1 MQRQKLCSGSP
12 VTKADWH
19 DVYPKPDLD
28 GNFLGDGYPLCSDLP
43 AGTFLAPGAVDK
55 TCTNKDWF
63 LKGSILGTLFGKDA
77 GGQYHYFCHLLQ
89 HFLQS
94 ALALAKIVPVLR
106 HKFRGVSWKD
116 TVIWVIRPFVFGV
129 PFTLHLLQALSSS
142 SWGTSIRALTQ
153 QPQRQR

>member
-55 TCTNKDWF
+55 TCTNKGAKKDRF

-77 GGQYHYFCHLLQ
+77 GVSITISAIYFSISCS
-89 HFLQS
+89 S

-116 TVIWVIRPFVFGV
+116 TVI
-129 PFTLHLLQALSSS
+129 
-142 SWGTSIRALTQ
+142 
-153 QPQRQR
+153 